1 MNKKNIPMTST
12 TKKRFSIQEG
22 TPYNPKI
29 GGFDLTGQTYGVL
42 TVIGFEKRN
51 DNGPTLWR
59 VQCNVCGSVRIA
71 NHGNITKNPQKC
83 GCRRVLNTPHMI
95 TVGEGL
101 LPLTSKNNTIKAN
114 PTVPLKFH
122 VESVKRAVVELRKER
137 SEYSNAT
144 YKYRTQGI
152 TANRDMN
159 AWRQDM
165 DVREDNITFR
175 LLDMIE
181 ELQTKVEGL
190 ENELKQK

>member
-1 MNKKNIPMTST
+1 MNKKNTST
-12 TKKRFSIQEG
+12 TKKRRFIVQEG

-42 TVIGFEKRN
+42 TVIGFEKRS
-51 DNGPTLWR
+51 DNGPALWR
-59 VQCNVCGSVRIA
+59 VQCNVCGSIRIA
-71 NHGNITKNPQKC
+71 DHGSITKKPSKC
-83 GCRRVLNTPHMI
+83 GCRRVLNTPRML

-101 LPLTSKNNTIKAN
+101 LPLTSENNTIKTA
-114 PTVPLKFH
+114 PTVSFESH
-122 VESVKRAVVELRKER
+122 VDSVKRTVVELRKER
-137 SEYSNAT
+137 SEYSNAA

-181 ELQTKVEGL
+181 ELQTKMEDL